1 MNPTNAWAPAAP
13 RVSPDD
19 TTISVP
25 PGDTIRSRTAVLTL
39 AAILLLAAGIRLWGL
54 FHDLP
59 FSYFGDEL
67 HFMKRSM
74 ALGTGDL
81 NPHWF
86 HKPALMM
93 YVWLFVYGVYFA
105 VGMAL
110 GRFESTAE
118 FGAQFLSSPGTFLLL
133 GRLAV
138 FVCGVATVW
147 VVYRLARK
155 AFASERAGLAA
166 ALVAAVLAPMVASSQ
181 HMKSDVPGG
190 LMIALA
196 VLVYFRTRDDLRW
209 RTLALAALLAGVAM
223 GTHYY
228 GIVLVPAFVV
238 MELWN
243 GLRRRLPWRTAI
255 LRSALVPALFVAGF
269 FVASPYNFL
278 DPTWGR
284 ANFAHLKSTFFPEAE
299 QVLFEPDSKTEYKP
313 GTSEAL
319 GGASADFFNE
329 ITQRKGLTLPLT
341 ILAVLGLGY
350 TLARR
355 ETRWYGVLV
364 AVPILLFF
372 LAAVTVAAYHVQ
384 PRHLNGILPLL
395 ATLTWPGALLIAR
408 LLPRL
413 RKNAARSAAV
423 AAALVGLACIPTAV
437 EAAERNRLLMR
448 QDSRLVSYRWI
459 VANLPRDAR
468 ILLDDYGPA
477 LQPSLPSVLRQQQ
490 LLATIPKGPFTRHQ
504 GTRLQ
509 LLRRYP
515 PEDGRDI
522 VELGHPW
529 WLPAEKPDAE
539 LRRDP
544 VDMDMGNPLVT
555 RQPGSV
561 DDLRAQGI
569 RYVIT
574 NSEARSKYFGK
585 MEERGR
591 ESFPSFVRFYTGLD
605 GERLIRTFDPAQ
617 WGGKGPVVWI
627 YDLGPASN
635 DNHAVSGS
643 GRRAG

>member
-1 MNPTNAWAPAAP
+1 MNSTHAWEPSAS

-19 TTISVP
+19 TTVSVP
-25 PGDTIRSRTAVLTL
+25 PGDTIRSRAAVLTL
-39 AAILLLAAGIRLWGL
+39 AAILLMAAGMRLWGL

-86 HKPALMM
+86 HKPALFM
-93 YVWLFVYGVYFA
+93 YVWLFVYGLYFLG
-105 VGMAL
+105 GMAL

-118 FGAQFLSSPGTFLLL
+118 FGAHFLTSPGPFLLL
-133 GRLAV
+133 GRLVV
-138 FVCGVATVW
+138 FACGVATVW

-155 AFASERAGLAA
+155 AFGSERAGLAS

-181 HMKSDVPGG
+181 HMKTDVPGG
-190 LMIALA
+190 LLIALS
-196 VLVYFRTRDDLRW
+196 VLVYLHTWDDLRW
-209 RTLALAALLAGVAM
+209 RPLVLAALLAGVAM

-228 GIVLVPAFVV
+228 GIVLVPAFVT

-243 GLRRRLPWRTAI
+243 GLRRRLPWRKAL
-255 LRSALVPALFVAGF
+255 LRGALVPAMFVAGF
-269 FVASPYNFL
+269 FLASPYNFL
-278 DPTWGR
+278 DPTWFR
-284 ANFAHLKSTFFPEAE
+284 ANFVHLKSTFFPEPE
-299 QVLFEPDSKTEYKP
+299 QVLFEPDSKTEFKP

-319 GGASADFFNE
+319 GGASADFFHE
-329 ITQRKGLTLPLT
+329 LTQRRGLSLPLT
-341 ILAVLGLGY
+341 ILAMLGLGY
-350 TLARR
+350 ALARQ
-355 ETRWYGVLV
+355 ETRWYGMLV
-364 AVPILLFF
+364 AVPILIFF
-372 LAAVTVAAYHVQ
+372 LAAITVAAYHVQ
-384 PRHLNGILPLL
+384 PRHLNGIFPLL

-408 LLPRL
+408 LIPRL
-413 RKNAARSAAV
+413 RKNGALAGAA
-423 AAALVGLACIPTAV
+423 AAALVGLACIPAAV
-437 EAAERNRLLMR
+437 EAAGRNQKLMR
-448 QDSRLVSYRWI
+448 QDSRLLSYRWI
-459 VANLPRDAR
+459 VDNLPRDGR

-477 LQPSLPSVLRQQQ
+477 LQPSPPAVARLQARLT
-490 LLATIPKGPFTRHQ
+490 TIPKGPFTRHQ

-515 PEDGRDI
+515 PEEGRDI

-529 WLPAEKPDAE
+529 WLPAEKSDAE
-539 LRRDP
+539 LRSNP

-561 DDLRAQGI
+561 DELRAEGI
-569 RYVIT
+569 RYVVT

-585 MEERGR
+585 MAKRG
-591 ESFPSFVRFYTGLD
+591 ESFPSFVRLYTGLD
-605 GERLIRTFDPAQ
+605 RERLIRTFDPAE

-627 YDLGPASN
+627 YDLGPAAN
-635 DNHAVSGS
+635 DNHAASGS
-643 GRRAG
+643 SRRAD